1 MNFDLLR
8 DYLDTM
14 KHTPYS
20 ETYVMQDHE
29 VLFHHRTGLD
39 DIETGARCKPNGFY
53 YIFSCSKVLTCTAAL
68 HLWERGAYL
77 LTDPVSEYLPAFADI
92 QVKDPVTG
100 ELRPP
105 KRPMQIIDLFT
116 MSSGLQ
122 YMLSWP
128 ALEEA
133 KREKSADLSTVE
145 VINTLAKQPLSFDP
159 GERFQYSL
167 SHDVL
172 GALIEVISGKRFGDY
187 LRDEIL
193 LPLGMAETGFR
204 LPAGCEDRKVTPY
217 EVDVETGAFKKAPF
231 YCRYAGL
238 STEYE
243 SGGAGLLSTPADYIL
258 LADALACGGT
268 GKSGARILSPSTVD
282 MMRTPLYDLNF
293 DYLVNGGY
301 RYGLGVRTMA
311 IPHLGNSP
319 LGEFG
324 WDGACGC
331 YILSDPKNR
340 LSMYVARYVSP
351 QLNYY
356 HSPRLRN
363 VLYACLDR

>member
-1 MNFDLLR
+1 MNFDILR
-8 DYLDTM
+8 DYLDNI
-14 KHTPYS
+14 KLSPYA
-20 ETYVMQDHE
+20 EAYVMQDHE
-29 VLFHHRTGLD
+29 VLFHHRAGFD
-39 DIETGARCKPNGFY
+39 NPETGARCKPNGFY
-53 YIFSCSKVLTCTAAL
+53 HIFSCTKVLTVTAAL
-68 HLWERGAYL
+68 HLWERGAFL
-77 LTDPVSEYLPAFADI
+77 LTDPVSAYLPTYADV
-92 QVKDPVTG
+92 QVQDPITK
-100 ELRPP
+100 ELRAP

-122 YMLSWP
+122 YRLSWP
-128 ALEEA
+128 ALEEL
-133 KREKSADLSTVE
+133 KKEKGDRLSTVE
-145 VINTLAKQPLSFDP
+145 VISSLATVPLSFDP

-187 LRDEIL
+187 LRDEIT
-193 LPLGMAETGFR
+193 LPLGMTETSFTV
-204 LPAGCEDRKVTPY
+204 PAGCEDRKVTPY
-217 EVDVETGAFKKAPF
+217 TVDEATGTYSKAPF
-231 YCRYAGL
+231 RCRYQEL
-238 STEYE
+238 SPNYE
-243 SGGAGLLSTPADYIL
+243 SGGAGIISTPADYIL

-268 GKSGARILSPSTVD
+268 GKSGARILSPSTID
-282 MMRTPLYDLNF
+282 MMRTPLYDINF
-293 DYLVNGGY
+293 DYLQNAGY

-311 IPHLGNSP
+311 QPHLGNSP

-331 YILSDPKNR
+331 YILCDPKNR

-363 VLYACLDR
+363 ILYACMG

>member
-20 ETYVMQDHE
+20 ETYVMKDHE
-29 VLFHHRTGLD
+29 VVFHHRAGFD
-39 DIETGARCKPNGFY
+39 DPKTGARCKPNGFY
-53 YIFSCSKVLTCTAAL
+53 HIYSCSKVLTCTATL

-77 LTDPVSEYLPAFADI
+77 LTDPVSAYLPEYTNV
-92 QVKDPVTG
+92 QVKDPESG
-100 ELRPP
+100 ELRAP
-105 KRPMQIIDLFT
+105 KQPMRIIDLFT

-122 YMLSWP
+122 YRLTWP
-128 ALEEA
+128 KLEEL
-133 KREKSADLSTVE
+133 KKQKGDNLTTVE
-145 VINTLAKQPLSFDP
+145 VMSSLADTPLSFDP

-187 LRDEIL
+187 LREEIL
-193 LPLGMAETGFR
+193 LPLGMNETGFTV
-204 LPAGCEDRKVTPY
+204 PEGCESRKVTPY
-217 EVDVETGAFKKAPF
+217 KVDEETGEYTEAPF
-231 YCRYAGL
+231 CCRYQEL
-238 STEYE
+238 SANYE
-243 SGGAGLLSTPADYIL
+243 SGGAGIISTPADYIL
-258 LADALACGGT
+258 LADALACGGI
-268 GKSGARILSPSTVD
+268 GKTGARILSPSTID

-293 DYLVNGGY
+293 DYLHNAGY

-311 IPHLGNSP
+311 VPHLGNSP

-331 YILSDPKNR
+331 YMLSDPKNR
-340 LSMYVARYVSP
+340 LSMYVARYVTP

-363 VLYACLDR
+363 ILYACMD